1 MIYGTVSEKGDAH
14 GNLDDLE
21 AAVRKTTK
29 YLREHSEKFDFIAVR
44 GMSGVLVGAPVALRL
59 RKPLVVVRKPGEDQH
74 SYGKLVNGKHAT
86 GRYVFLDDFIS
97 GGGTRDAVKQALAKC
112 TYAGTYLYHSRP
124 WDNGQ
129 TGWVPAPA
137 EAVAA

>member
-59 RKPLVVVRKPGEDQH
+59 RKPLVVVRKKGEHQH
-74 SYGKLVNGKHAT
+74 AYGSLVNAAHAS

-97 GGGTRDAVKQALAKC
+97 GGGTRDAVKHALAKC
-112 TYAGTYLYHSRP
+112 TYAGSYLYH
-124 WDNGQ
+124 DNQYGPAQ
-129 TGWVPAPA
+129 GGWVTAPA